1 MLQKN
6 ILLPTELKIVSEG
19 NYKGEYQI
27 DKLYPGYGHTLGNS
41 LRRVIL
47 SSLPGIAITRFFIE
61 GVSHEFS
68 VIEGVKEDV
77 INIILNLKKVVF
89 KMDTTEKI
97 LRISLKIKKNGI
109 VTAKDLNTPSQVE
122 IINPD
127 QYLFTMNDKKELNI
141 EMEIQEGLG
150 FVLREEIQKKKK
162 LNPGEIVM
170 DTSFTP
176 IRKVSYEVSST
187 RVGDRTDFNKITFFI
202 ETDGSIKPTDAIK
215 KSVNIMIEQFSAIIN
230 KDILKNNIIESEITK
245 SIANSIAQ
253 LDLDEN
259 TLEKIAKEGVLKIS
273 ELSIKTDE
281 EILNFKG
288 IVKKDLINIKKAL
301 IENINN

>member
-259 TLEKIAKEGVLKIS
+259 TLEKIAKEGILKIS